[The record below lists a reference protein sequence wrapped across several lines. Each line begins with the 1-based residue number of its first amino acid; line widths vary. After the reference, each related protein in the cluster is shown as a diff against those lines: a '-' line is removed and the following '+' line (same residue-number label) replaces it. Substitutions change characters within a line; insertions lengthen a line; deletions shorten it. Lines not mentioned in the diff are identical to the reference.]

1 MMCYMGPPRID
12 FLKNST
18 IKLIVEEL
26 KLKMFFVGLIETFFL
41 IIIICR
47 NYTGSLKMYKVFD
60 SSILNISFW
69 SSLYSVDVSFR
80 HLDNCALFNVT
91 YRSF

>member
-1 MMCYMGPPRID
+1 MCYMGPPRID

-26 KLKMFFVGLIETFFL
+26 KLKMFFVGLIENFFFI
-41 IIIICR
+41 IIIICWHHK
-47 NYTGSLKMYKVFD
+47 GSLKMYRVFD

-69 SSLYSVDVSFR
+69 SSLYNVDVSFR
-80 HLDNCALFNVT
+80 HLDNRALFNVT